1 MFKRIMYF
9 FVIFIAVF
17 VLSFITREIVVST
30 ACRSGD
36 SKSVYREFDGMDS
49 GHILPISN
57 ESEPELYGGLVIAAE
72 GGTPHGNFYVSTYN
86 GHVAVYNR
94 FGSLCRETTRTVD
107 SLDKRIRELIHK
119 HVYFN
124 DIDDMNRFIDSL

>member
-9 FVIFIAVF
+9 FVIIIAVF

-72 GGTPHGNFYVSTYN
+72 GGTPHGNFYVST
-86 GHVAVYNR
+86 
-94 FGSLCRETTRTVD
+94 LCRETTRTVD

>member
-1 MFKRIMYF
+1 MFKRIIYF
-9 FVIFIAVF
+9 FVIIIAVF

-57 ESEPELYGGLVIAAE
+57 ESEPELPSRGNLRRLEAKYGLYEVPQTQARK
-72 GGTPHGNFYVSTYN
+72 S
-86 GHVAVYNR
+86 
-94 FGSLCRETTRTVD
+94 
-107 SLDKRIRELIHK
+107 
-119 HVYFN
+119 
-124 DIDDMNRFIDSL
+124 